1 MPQHLPL
8 FPTLPIPC
16 AVINNDAVVIM
27 ASPRFL
33 ELGYVVGKV
42 FEEPWIDRCIASSR
56 PDMTLEKYLNGTH
69 WQILVKKGEGELI
82 LLYTDISKI
91 IEDKL
96 SQEEFSRTVLRHDA
110 MTHIT
115 AISFFTEVQ
124 CPDWEEKTAKA
135 ITDLVELLEHSSLLI
150 GASRTIAQPVVLS
163 ELVALSMER
172 LSPSVPEN
180 MEVIIEGNGQYVIGD
195 KARLAQ
201 VTLNL
206 LGNAIKFQPKYDGHN
221 PVVKATIA
229 SEDIYDVPHVTMT
242 VEDNGIGIPEEFIE
256 RVFEPRYRLHST
268 DQYSGSGLGLAI
280 ARQVVQQHS
289 GDISVSSV
297 EGEGTKI
304 IVRIPR
310 DGKYTGH

>member
-1 MPQHLPL
+1 
-8 FPTLPIPC
+8 
-16 AVINNDAVVIM
+16 VINDDAIVVM

-33 ELGYVVGKV
+33 ELGYIVGEV
-42 FEEPWIDRCIASSR
+42 FKERWIDRCLTSSQ
-56 PDMTLEKYLNGTH
+56 PEMTVEQCLNGTH

-115 AISFFTEVQ
+115 AISFFTEIQ
-124 CPDWEEKTAKA
+124 CLGWEQKTGKA
-135 ITDLVELLEHSSLLI
+135 ITDLIELLEHSSLLI
-150 GASRTIAQPVVLS
+150 GASRTVAQPVVLS
-163 ELVALSMER
+163 ELVTLSVER
-172 LSPSVPEN
+172 LSPSIPEN
-180 MEVIIEGNGQYVIGD
+180 TKIIIEGNGQYVIGD

-206 LGNAIKFQPKYDGHN
+206 LGNAIKFQPKYEGHS
-221 PVVKATIA
+221 PIVKATIA
-229 SEDIYDVPHVTMT
+229 TEDIYDIPHVTMT

-280 ARQVVQQHS
+280 AKRVVQQHS
-289 GDISVSSV
+289 GDISVSSI

-310 DGKYTGH
+310 DGKRISH